1 MSQSAATGRA
11 LDPTSTPA
19 PGQNTTIVNNSVSV
33 WKIALGVILGFVGI
47 VGLIVGVAVYQI
59 FSDSV
64 KEVRSAGADGT
75 KTVQADTLCA
85 ASIDELISRSGDVVH
100 LYAGDTVK
108 PKMATGSFANVVPAT
123 GVASGQMTRG
133 CWMMREALK

>member
-1 MSQSAATGRA
+1 M
-11 LDPTSTPA
+11 
-19 PGQNTTIVNNSVSV
+19 V
-33 WKIALGVILGFVGI
+33 LGFVGI
-47 VGLIVGVAVYQI
+47 VGLIVGMAVYQI

-75 KTVQADTLCA
+75 KTVQADTVCA
-85 ASIDELISRSGDVVH
+85 ASIDELLSRNGNIVH
-100 LYAGDTVK
+100 VYAGDTVK
-108 PKMATGSFANVVPAT
+108 PQMATGSFSNVVPVT